1 MIQTDNVQIP
11 LTCTYNQRSFKAL
24 VPLCNISA
32 ITTIELD
39 GTEMCAISFNNAIY
53 YNERGYSTNFVYSNL
68 AIEELQN
75 HINKTVSNAVEL
87 NYSAMRNSRLN
98 IL

>member
-11 LTCTYNQRSFKAL
+11 LTCTYNQRAFKAL
-24 VPLCNISA
+24 VPLCNIGA

-53 YNERGYSTNFVYSNL
+53 YKAGSSTCYAYSQMSIN
-68 AIEELQN
+68 ELQE
-75 HINKTVSNAVEL
+75 HIDKVVSGSLET
-87 NYSAMRNSRLN
+87 NYSALRNSRLN